1 MERLLDV
8 DAYLKSKIPEFVRR
22 GDFGFASGAQP
33 EGTYQRVW
41 LNEELSPDEVT
52 FDAGVFLLTKARANA
67 LTKAAPQTSEP
78 KTSDPLVLVDAPT
91 STRSESA
98 SEAAGEVVTIR
109 VAGDVPPESWTK
121 LGIKL
126 IPKLKSGKTLTLRL
140 EASVDA
146 DGPQAETIR
155 RELRQVFM
163 DLGLADRFQI
173 E

>member
-1 MERLLDV
+1 MVE
-8 DAYLKSKIPEFVRR
+8 
-22 GDFGFASGAQP
+22 
-33 EGTYQRVW
+33 
-41 LNEELSPDEVT
+41 
-52 FDAGVFLLTKARANA
+52 
-67 LTKAAPQTSEP
+67 
-78 KTSDPLVLVDAPT
+78 APT
-91 STRSESA
+91 STRPESV
-98 SEAAGEVVTIR
+98 SEAASEVVTIR
-109 VAGDVPPESWTK
+109 IAGDVPPESWTK

-163 DLGLADRFQI
+163 DLGLADRFRI